1 MKHTFATWHELAAER
16 TGLAVGVAPSPKWLS
31 AWGLPDTVGG
41 AGTFCDIVLASLA
54 GVAAVKVQT
63 PFFERFGAEGLALLS
78 SFFAGCAQRG
88 TLTVADAKRCDT
100 EDTMASYADLYLGEQ
115 SVLGAD
121 AVTVAP
127 YIGVDATAPL
137 FEVARQRGCAVFV
150 LVRTSN
156 HESAVQLSRD
166 EGGRTVSEQVAD
178 RIAAHNRTLATGGRA
193 GPVAAV
199 VGAPPEAAAA
209 LLRRMP
215 DTVVSLPGLGRPGR
229 TVDQFR
235 TVVGDEGGRVVLP
248 ISSGVLEAG
257 PHGLADR
264 IRQWQTVLRP
274 MCPPGRSR

>member
-1 MKHTFATWHELAAER
+1 MTRTFAAWPDLAAER

-31 AWGLPDTVGG
+31 AWGLPDSVQG
-41 AGTFCDIVLASLA
+41 ARTFCDIVLESVT

-78 SFFAGCAQRG
+78 SFFVGCAQRG

-100 EDTMASYADLYLGEQ
+100 EDTMASYADLYLGEE

-127 YIGVDATAPL
+127 FIGVDATGPL
-137 FEVARQRGCAVFV
+137 FEAARQRGCAVFV

-156 HESAVQLSRD
+156 HGSAVQLSRD
-166 EGGRTVSEQVAD
+166 EGERTVSEQVAD
-178 RIAAHNRTLATGGRA
+178 RIAEHNRALAA
-193 GPVAAV
+193 GARVGPAAAV

-215 DTVVSLPGLGRPGR
+215 DTVVSLPGLGRQGR

-235 TVVGDEGGRVVLP
+235 TVVGDAGWRVVLP
-248 ISSGVLEAG
+248 ITSGVLEAG

-264 IRQWQTVLRP
+264 IRQWQRVLRP
-274 MCPPGRSR
+274 MCRSGRSR

>member
-1 MKHTFATWHELAAER
+1 MTRKFAAWPDLAAER

-31 AWGLPDTVGG
+31 AWGLPDSAQG
-41 AGTFCDIVLASLA
+41 AATFCDIVLEAVA

-63 PFFERFGAEGLALLS
+63 PFLERFGAEGLALLS
-78 SFFAGCAQRG
+78 AFFAGCAQRG

-127 YIGVDATAPL
+127 YIGVDAGAPL
-137 FEVARQRGCAVFV
+137 FEAAGRRGCAVFV

-166 EGGRTVSEQVAD
+166 EGERTVSEQVAD
-178 RIAAHNRTLATGGRA
+178 QIAEHNRTLSTGARV

-199 VGAPPEAAAA
+199 VGAPPDAAAA

-235 TVVGDEGGRVVLP
+235 AVVGDAGWRVLLP
-248 ISSGVLEAG
+248 ITSGVLEAG
-257 PHGLADR
+257 PRDLADR
-264 IRQWQTVLRP
+264 IRQWQRALRP
-274 MCPPGRSR
+274 MYLHGRSR